1 MSEVLILIQNNFIEA
16 SAVIFSVIYVLLAA
30 KKNIF
35 CWYAAILSVLL
46 YFFICIDAKL
56 YAESGLQLFYLF
68 MAFYGL
74 YSWNKKNETNIISI
88 NAKTH
93 IKLII
98 IGLLLTFLL
107 GYYLTIFT
115 SAASPLIDSFTTIFS
130 IIATFMVAKKILEN
144 WIYWIIIDIVSIQ
157 LYVSRELYL
166 TAVLFLIY
174 TVIAIYGYYTWAN
187 RFSYNAE

>member
-1 MSEVLILIQNNFIEA
+1 MSEFLIIIKNNFIEI

-35 CWYAAILSVLL
+35 CWYSAIVSVLL
-46 YFFICIDAKL
+46 YFYICLDARL

-74 YSWNKKNETNIISI
+74 YNWNKKNETKIVSIS
-88 NAKTH
+88 AKTH

-107 GYYLTIFT
+107 GYYLTIYT

-130 IIATFMVAKKILEN
+130 IIGTFMVARKIL
-144 WIYWIIIDIVSIQ
+144 IS
-157 LYVSRELYL
+157 
-166 TAVLFLIY
+166 FLIY
-174 TVIAIYGYYTWAN
+174 SVIAIYGYFTWAKK
-187 RFSYNAE
+187 FSYNAK

>member
-1 MSEVLILIQNNFIEA
+1 
-16 SAVIFSVIYVLLAA
+16 
-30 KKNIF
+30 
-35 CWYAAILSVLL
+35 
-46 YFFICIDAKL
+46 
-56 YAESGLQLFYLF
+56 

-74 YSWNKKNETNIISI
+74 YNWNKKNETKIVSI

-107 GYYLTIFT
+107 GYYLTIYT

-130 IIATFMVAKKILEN
+130 IIGTFMVARKILEN

-166 TAVLFLIY
+166 TGLLFLIY
-174 TVIAIYGYYTWAN
+174 SVIAIYGYITWAKK
-187 RFSYNAE
+187 FSYNAK

>member
-1 MSEVLILIQNNFIEA
+1 MSEFLIIIKNNFIEI

-35 CWYAAILSVLL
+35 CWYAAIVSVLL
-46 YFFICIDAKL
+46 YFFICLDSRL

-74 YSWNKKNETNIISI
+74 YNWNKKNETKIVSI

-107 GYYLTIFT
+107 GYYLTVYT

-130 IIATFMVAKKILEN
+130 IIGTFMVARKILEN

-157 LYVSRELYL
+157 LYISRELYL
-166 TAVLFLIY
+166 TGLLFLIY
-174 TVIAIYGYYTWAN
+174 SVIAIYGYFTWAKK
-187 RFSYNAE
+187 FSYNAK

>member
-1 MSEVLILIQNNFIEA
+1 MSEVLIIIKNNFIEF

-35 CWYAAILSVLL
+35 CWYAAIVSVLL
-46 YFFICIDAKL
+46 YFFICFDAKL
-56 YAESGLQLFYLF
+56 YAESGLQIFYLF

-74 YSWNKKNETNIISI
+74 YNWNKKNETNIISI

-93 IKLII
+93 IKLIT

-107 GYYLTIFT
+107 GYYLTIYT

-130 IIATFMVAKKILEN
+130 IIGTFMVARKILEN

-157 LYVSRELYL
+157 LYIGRELYL
-166 TAVLFLIY
+166 TGLLFLIY
-174 TVIAIYGYYTWAN
+174 TVIAIYGYFAWAK
-187 RFSYNAE
+187 RFSYNAK